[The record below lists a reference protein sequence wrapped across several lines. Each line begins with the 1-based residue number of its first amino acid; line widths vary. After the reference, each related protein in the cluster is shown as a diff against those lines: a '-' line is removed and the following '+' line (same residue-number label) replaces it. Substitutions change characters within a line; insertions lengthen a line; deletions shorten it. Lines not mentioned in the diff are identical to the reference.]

1 MELQRI
7 ESFEMDR
14 DDFVDGRILG
24 CIEDLQRCVSM
35 QILYSR
41 YHKGSHHL
49 RQLLVRYGTY
59 EHTKL
64 GGGGVAEKA
73 DVSCVL

>member
-1 MELQRI
+1 
-7 ESFEMDR
+7 
-14 DDFVDGRILG
+14 VGCRILG
-24 CIEDLQRCVSM
+24 CSEDLQQCVSM

-41 YHKGSHHL
+41 RHHKGSHHL

-73 DVSCVL
+73 DVSCVIIGLYRAQRGICEVR